1 MVIQVS
7 FFTFLFACVYVFV
20 TISEG
25 YVSKHEK
32 GLLKD
37 MYFPP
42 FIWSHCSSSVKNISF
57 FFFFAFFLLGLSL
70 WEECVMYCQEFLFQ
84 ISSGFEI
91 LSGRI

>member
-57 FFFFAFFLLGLSL
+57 FFFCFFF
-70 WEECVMYCQEFLFQ
+70 V
-84 ISSGFEI
+84 GFI
-91 LSGRI
+91 TVGGMRYVLSGISFPNFFRF